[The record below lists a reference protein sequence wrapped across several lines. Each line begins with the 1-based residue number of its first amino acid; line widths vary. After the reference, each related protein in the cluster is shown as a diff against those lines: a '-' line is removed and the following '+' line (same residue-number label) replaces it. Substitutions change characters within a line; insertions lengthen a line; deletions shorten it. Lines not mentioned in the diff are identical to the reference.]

1 VRIRVIA
8 VGTRMP
14 EWVDQGCEEYLRR
27 LRSSM
32 PVTLQE
38 IPLARRSSSA
48 TPAQAIATETRAVLA
63 KLGEDEVVVALDERG
78 KQWTT
83 LELAEWLGARQHE
96 GADLAFVIGGPDG
109 HGPALL
115 ERAQHRWSL
124 SRLTLPHALV
134 RVLLAEQLYRAST
147 VLAGHPYHRQ

>member
-27 LRSSM
+27 LRSAM

-38 IPLARRSSSA
+38 IPVARRSAGAS
-48 TPAQAIATETRAVLA
+48 PAQAIASETRALLA
-63 KLGEDEVVVALDERG
+63 TLDEDELVVALDERG

-83 LELAEWLGARQHE
+83 LELAEWLGARRHE
-96 GADLAFVIGGPDG
+96 GIDLAFVIGGPDG
-109 HGPALL
+109 HGAELL
-115 ERAQHRWSL
+115 KRAQRRWSL
-124 SRLTLPHALV
+124 SQLTLPHGLV

-147 VLAGHPYHRQ
+147 VLAGHPYHRP

>member
-14 EWVDQGCEEYLRR
+14 EWVDQGCAEYLRR

-38 IPLARRSSSA
+38 VPVARRTTSA
-48 TPAQAIATETRAVLA
+48 SPAQAIETETRSLLA
-63 KLGEDEVVVALDERG
+63 ALNEDETVIALDERG

-83 LELAEWLGARQHE
+83 LELSEWLGAQQHE
-96 GADLAFVIGGPDG
+96 GVDLAFVIGGPDG
-109 HGPALL
+109 HGAALL
-115 ERAQHRWSL
+115 ERAQRRWSL
-124 SRLTLPHALV
+124 SRLTLPHGLV
-134 RVLLAEQLYRAST
+134 RVLLAEQLYRAAT